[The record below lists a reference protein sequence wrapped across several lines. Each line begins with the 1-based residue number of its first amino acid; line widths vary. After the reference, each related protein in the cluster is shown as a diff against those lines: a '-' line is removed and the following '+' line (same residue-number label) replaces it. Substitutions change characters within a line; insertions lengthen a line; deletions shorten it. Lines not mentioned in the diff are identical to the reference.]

1 MQIKGFS
8 GLVCVNEG
16 QYMSSGSNEHQTNN
30 SGRRSPALIVLAV
43 LLFAEALGLAAV
55 TVWLILAM
63 LTSAPASFGGGIA
76 IIALALGAAAFMFAV
91 ATGSLRG
98 KRWIR
103 GAAVT
108 WQLMQMAL
116 ALGAFQGVLAVPSV
130 GWALLIPAVLVIVL
144 LFTRS
149 VITATS
155 GDDPRGL

>member
-30 SGRRSPALIVLAV
+30 SGRPSPALVLLAV
-43 LLFAEALGLAAV
+43 LLFAEAAGLALV
-55 TVWLILAM
+55 GIWLIGAM
-63 LTSAPASFGGGIA
+63 LTSAPATLGGGIA
-76 IIALALGAAAFMFAV
+76 IIVLALGAAAFMFAV
-91 ATGSLRG
+91 ALGSLRG
-98 KRWIR
+98 QRWIR

-108 WQLMQMAL
+108 WQLMQLAL

-149 VITATS
+149 VIAATS
-155 GDDPRGL
+155 ADNPQGR